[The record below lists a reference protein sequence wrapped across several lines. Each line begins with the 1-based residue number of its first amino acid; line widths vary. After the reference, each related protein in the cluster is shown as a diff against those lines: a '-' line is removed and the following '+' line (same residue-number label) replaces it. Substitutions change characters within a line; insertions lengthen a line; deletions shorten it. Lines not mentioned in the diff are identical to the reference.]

1 MGKTRRVHGC
11 LGSGVKEGNRQGPSM
26 ASSRAGPAHSRDPG
40 RETRRTMGKIRKRP
54 YVSPFSLRLRRGE
67 GRCSAVIS
75 RPIFFFFFFNFAR
88 DEERKVRQGS
98 ENTSHSP
105 DSENCLDLVL
115 IASRTVL

>member
-1 MGKTRRVHGC
+1 MPRGWGK
-11 LGSGVKEGNRQGPSM
+11 GNRQGHSM

-54 YVSPFSLRLRRGE
+54 FFSPFSLRLRRGE

-75 RPIFFFFFFNFAR
+75 RPIFFFFNFAR

>member
-11 LGSGVKEGNRQGPSM
+11 LGGGVKEIDKGILWLRPGLALLIVEILAGRPGEQWAKSGKGH
-26 ASSRAGPAHSRDPG
+26 SSRRFPCASAAGRAAAAQS
-40 RETRRTMGKIRKRP
+40 
-54 YVSPFSLRLRRGE
+54 SLDL
-67 GRCSAVIS
+67 
-75 RPIFFFFFFNFAR
+75 FFFFFNFAR